1 MHIPPSIWKL
11 AWPTIVS
18 NLLLVGIGLIQIII
32 ATGMG
37 AEAVA
42 ATTISQRF
50 FFILQSALFGLAIG
64 VSAIVSRNIGAKELE
79 KAGQATQTAL
89 FVGFSLSAIIAAL
102 CFLFAPNITDWFGLK
117 ADTQKTTISLVRWVC
132 LFSPIYSINIIFTTS
147 LRATGDA
154 LNPLYLSMIS
164 FSGNA
169 FGSIALSSGL
179 WWLPNL
185 GVEGIT
191 IGAIFGSLLTIVIFS
206 YMWRQ
211 GKYKLAYPIKTQYR
225 KKLKILLKTS
235 IPSAVEQTMMQVGF
249 LIFTL
254 AVANYGTKAL
264 AAYGVGLN
272 ILSIIIV
279 IALALSTAGAIIV
292 GQYVGAKQIELA
304 SAQGWRTWR
313 VSFALLLVS
322 AIFMATN
329 ADWLSLLLNPDKD
342 VQEYTS
348 LFLTIVAIAMPF
360 IATDF
365 ALGGAI
371 RGAGETVYPLVVT
384 LAVLIIVRFILP
396 YLFLQYSLSLTLLFS
411 LTAMD
416 FLLKAIFMT
425 WYFHSK
431 RWAIRGSK

>member
-37 AEAVA
+37 AETVA

-79 KAGQATQTAL
+79 KAGLATQTAL

-102 CFLFAPNITDWFGLK
+102 CFFFAPNITDWFGLK

-147 LRATGDA
+147 LRATCDA

-169 FGSIALSSGL
+169 FGSIALSFGL

-225 KKLKILLKTS
+225 KNLR
-235 IPSAVEQTMMQVGF
+235 
-249 LIFTL
+249 
-254 AVANYGTKAL
+254 YC
-264 AAYGVGLN
+264 
-272 ILSIIIV
+272 
-279 IALALSTAGAIIV
+279 
-292 GQYVGAKQIELA
+292 
-304 SAQGWRTWR
+304 
-313 VSFALLLVS
+313 
-322 AIFMATN
+322 
-329 ADWLSLLLNPDKD
+329 
-342 VQEYTS
+342 
-348 LFLTIVAIAMPF
+348 
-360 IATDF
+360 
-365 ALGGAI
+365 
-371 RGAGETVYPLVVT
+371 
-384 LAVLIIVRFILP
+384 
-396 YLFLQYSLSLTLLFS
+396 
-411 LTAMD
+411 
-416 FLLKAIFMT
+416 
-425 WYFHSK
+425 
-431 RWAIRGSK
+431 